1 MRVTPYE
8 GTLADPSAKKAP
20 MTHHHLHSSPET
32 CHWGFFEAKLKPVLT
47 IASGDE
53 VTIDTISG
61 GPDVVPDRSQFHVPP
76 ELDEVHANNERMVP
90 GHILTG
96 PIAVEGAVPGDV
108 LEVEILDVK
117 LRQDWGYNLIR
128 PLSGTLPDDFHET
141 RLLNIPLDRE
151 RMVGRMPWGL
161 DLPLKPFFGVMG
173 VSPPPAWGRITSLI
187 PRAMGGN
194 LDNKELGAGA
204 KLYLP
209 VFVPGALF
217 SCGDG
222 HGVQGDGEVCVTAI
236 ETALQGRFRLTLR
249 KDLRLDYPRAETPD
263 HYMTMAMDPDLDQC
277 VVRALRDMIVLLGEK
292 RNLSREDAY
301 TLCSLAA
308 DLRVTQTVNGSKG
321 IHCMIAKGWCTGD
334 SRCIEAA
341 NQRIFVGFASLKTL
355 RGPSQRRLQR
365 QLCLNQHAGLSN
377 QRGSVYYCPVGR
389 IGPHET
395 AGESRPPNSGR
406 TPTGLVCWL
415 VVSSPRHL
423 PRSRSR
429 CRCSR
434 NARRRRRSCRRAAQ

>member
-1 MRVTPYE
+1 MP
-8 GTLADPSAKKAP
+8 
-20 MTHHHLHSSPET
+20 HHHLPSSPET
-32 CHWGFFEAKLKPVLT
+32 CHWGFFDAKLKPVMT

-53 VTIDTISG
+53 VTVETVSG
-61 GPDVVPDRSQFHVPP
+61 GPEVVPDKSKFHVPP
-76 ELDEVHANNERMVP
+76 ELTDIHTKCERQLQ

-96 PIAVEGAVPGDV
+96 PIAVEGAEPGDV
-108 LEVEILDVK
+108 LEVDILDVQ
-117 LRQDWGYNLIR
+117 LRQDWGWNLIR

-141 RLLNIPLDRE
+141 RILNIPLDRD

-161 DLPLKPFFGVMG
+161 DLPLAPFFGVMG
-173 VSPPPAWGRITSLI
+173 VAPPPGWGRITSLI

-194 LDNKELGAGA
+194 LDNKELGAGG

-249 KDLRLDYPRAETPD
+249 KDLRLDYPRAETPT

-321 IHCMIAKGWCTGD
+321 IHCMIAKT
-334 SRCIEAA
+334 
-341 NQRIFVGFASLKTL
+341 
-355 RGPSQRRLQR
+355 
-365 QLCLNQHAGLSN
+365 
-377 QRGSVYYCPVGR
+377 
-389 IGPHET
+389 
-395 AGESRPPNSGR
+395 
-406 TPTGLVCWL
+406 
-415 VVSSPRHL
+415 VVHG
-423 PRSRSR
+423 
-429 CRCSR
+429 
-434 NARRRRRSCRRAAQ
+434 

>member
-1 MRVTPYE
+1 M
-8 GTLADPSAKKAP
+8 A
-20 MTHHHLHSSPET
+20 HHHLHSSPET
-32 CHWGFFEAKLKPVLT
+32 CHWGFFEARLKPVLT
-47 IASGDE
+47 IDSGDE
-53 VTIDTISG
+53 VTVETISG
-61 GPDVVPDRSQFHVPP
+61 GPDQVPDTSKFHVPP
-76 ELDEVHANNERMVP
+76 ELFEVHAKNERMVP

-96 PIAVEGAVPGDV
+96 PIAVKGAMPGDV
-108 LEVEILDVK
+108 LEVDILDVQ

-128 PLSGTLPDDFHET
+128 PLAGTLPLHRD
-141 RLLNIPLDRE
+141 RVGGPL
-151 RMVGRMPWGL
+151 PWGPA
-161 DLPLKPFFGVMG
+161 LPLAPFFGVMG
-173 VSPPPAWGRITSLI
+173 VAPPPAWGRITSLI
-187 PRAMGGN
+187 PLAMGGN

-249 KDLRLDYPRAETPD
+249 KDIRLDYPRAETAT

-321 IHCMIAKGWCTGD
+321 IHCMIAK
-334 SRCIEAA
+334 A
-341 NQRIFVGFASLKTL
+341 
-355 RGPSQRRLQR
+355 
-365 QLCLNQHAGLSN
+365 
-377 QRGSVYYCPVGR
+377 
-389 IGPHET
+389 
-395 AGESRPPNSGR
+395 
-406 TPTGLVCWL
+406 
-415 VVSSPRHL
+415 VVHG
-423 PRSRSR
+423 
-429 CRCSR
+429 
-434 NARRRRRSCRRAAQ
+434 